1 MFSTGQLIFAI
12 LFALVFLFIIIGA
25 YRRDRRQHRKNFNG
39 VKWII
44 LAFATFIII
53 LFLIKYVLKEG

>member
-12 LFALVFLFIIIGA
+12 LFAVVFLIVVIRA
-25 YRRDRRQHRKNFNG
+25 YRRDRKLHRKNFKG

-44 LAFATFIII
+44 LAFTAFIII
-53 LFLIKYVLKEG
+53 LFFIKYILKN

>member
-12 LFALVFLFIIIGA
+12 LFALVFLIVIISA
-25 YRRDRRQHRKNFNG
+25 YRRDRSLHRKNFQG

-44 LAFATFIII
+44 LAFTAFIII
-53 LFLIKYVLKEG
+53 LFLIKYILKE